1 MAKARTITGI
11 DAQATT
17 ETNAKRIARTR
28 LEEFQEWG
36 RYADEP
42 QDVSELHNLRI
53 AAKRLRYTLEIFADV
68 LPTASGPLLDEV
80 TKVQEEL
87 GEVHDTDVMIAL
99 VHHCLDP
106 VAFQQDSSTRH
117 NQKPNNKAARLTK
130 ENDVAEQA
138 ADEEAAVSQILLAS
152 LLDACGTLTNGERRG
167 LEELMNTLQRRRD
180 EYYGEFH
187 RHWHQLQERDFSKAL
202 SQQLEM

>member
-1 MAKARTITGI
+1 MAKARTITDI

-68 LPTASGPLLDEV
+68 LPNASSILLEEI

-87 GEVHDTDVMIAL
+87 GVLHDTDVMIAL
-99 VHHCLDP
+99 VRHCLDP
-106 VAFQQDSSTRH
+106 VTPQQDNSTRH
-117 NQKPNNKAARLTK
+117 KQKPKSKVTRFIV
-130 ENDVAEQA
+130 ENDVGQQET
-138 ADEEAAVSQILLAS
+138 DEETAVSQSLLAS
-152 LLDACGTLTNGERRG
+152 LLNVCGTLTNGERRG
-167 LEELMNTLQRRRD
+167 LEELISTLQRRRD
-180 EYYGEFH
+180 DYYGEFH

-202 SQQLEM
+202 SHQLEM